1 MYVNYQNE
9 GTYFFMKNM
18 KNIVKSAAV
27 ITSAAALLL
36 TSGCMGDTKWA
47 FKSDEYY
54 AKNSA
59 WILNTYISTMGAVNK
74 AAESD
79 SSINIKN
86 MNFDKQE
93 IEGKLAKD
101 WVYAEAKASCLR
113 MITLNKLVKEYN
125 AKVDQSTF
133 DMQKQMY
140 LNYYYT
146 PSKELYEEL
155 GVSEDTFVEAYIMP
169 EANYDAVFNAIYQ
182 KGGTKAVSDEDVEK
196 YFTDNYVTYY
206 YLTYNLKMT
215 DDTGTSVDI
224 DDETKDKYEENF
236 RKYQHMLNDQ
246 SKTTKD
252 VDEQYKVD
260 FGAEES
266 NGATETQA
274 ADDIEN
280 ADLKKAVQDAAEK
293 KAEIVTINDK
303 VYLIYKGSIK
313 EKAADIK
320 PDDEITEE
328 NSGAVSRNSI
338 VSKMKAEEYKEFF
351 EDELDKLK
359 YVRNDAC
366 IAKYSVM
373 RTVDILKKRA
383 GN

>member
-1 MYVNYQNE
+1 
-9 GTYFFMKNM
+9 MKKM
-18 KNIVKSAAV
+18 KNILKSAAV
-27 ITSAAALLL
+27 ITSAAALVL

-47 FKSDEYY
+47 FRSDDYY

-59 WILNTYISTMGAVNK
+59 WILNTYISSMAAVSK

-133 DMQKQMY
+133 DMQKQIY

-146 PSKELYEEL
+146 PNKELYDEL
-155 GVSEDTFVEAYIMP
+155 GVSEETFVEAYIMP
-169 EANYDAVFNAIYQ
+169 EANYDAVFNALYQ
-182 KGGTKAVSDEDVEK
+182 KGGAKAVSDEEVEK

-206 YLTYNLKMT
+206 YLTFNLKMT

-252 VDEQYKVD
+252 VDEQYKID
-260 FGAEES
+260 FETEDIGT
-266 NGATETQA
+266 TETQI
-274 ADDIEN
+274 ADDIEE
-280 ADLKKAVQDAAEK
+280 ADLKKAVQDAEEK
-293 KAEIVTINDK
+293 KADIVTINDK

-313 EKAADIK
+313 DKAADIK
-320 PDDEITEE
+320 PADEITEE
-328 NSGAVSRNSI
+328 DSGAVSRDSI

-351 EDELDKLK
+351 EDEFDKLK

-373 RTVDILKKRA
+373 RTVDILKKKA
-383 GN
+383 GA